1 MNQNYENDIKWFKE
15 IINKPETLKLLPKQY
30 LENPDFLETFYIILG
45 DKIKPYISKQ
55 TFETLKHREI
65 IFHNKNKQSIK
76 NKPNISLDSEL
87 ELLHKLLTDIESQQM
102 KNIPIT
108 AYNFYT

>member
-45 DKIKPYISKQ
+45 DKIKPYISKKA
-55 TFETLKHREI
+55 FETLKHREI
-65 IFHNKNKQSIK
+65 IFKNQDMQKIK
-76 NKPNISLDSEL
+76 NKPNISLDDEL
-87 ELLHKLLTDIESQQM
+87 ELLHKLLTDIETINLLPTDE
-102 KNIPIT
+102 K
-108 AYNFYT
+108 YTNNCI